1 MSFATTASAPLARM
15 DAIGAKA
22 EEFHRA
28 RTTQEWSTMVENHEQ
43 AVVPACGLGSTSPL
57 ARSSHAPDDLRPMK
71 LPALRRLACLAAASM
86 LLMTSA
92 AVAQKAPKGAKGG
105 KAPAPAAAPAP
116 APTPAP
122 SGGIDELDDPRPAAK
137 PASSG
142 SSGGMG
148 GICEIDPAACP
159 KAEDIAAA
167 ANRSV
172 QEELFAMQQVF
183 VVREGR
189 FELSPFWTFT
199 LNDQFV
205 SHPSAGL
212 AMNYYLTQDFA
223 IGLRGQSYYGLNIDS
238 SFNFENRRATRVAV
252 PLNEYLWGASA
263 NATYVPI
270 YGKFAGFQKFIFS
283 YDVYGTA
290 GVSALSTRPIPV
302 IDPNNRNFDYGVRIG
317 ANVGVGLR
325 IFFNRWFALNLEVR
339 DTIYPELLENLKV
352 AENPIDKAKWDGETR
367 ITNNVEAGIGF
378 TMFFP
383 TTFEYRLPK

>member
-1 MSFATTASAPLARM
+1 
-15 DAIGAKA
+15 
-22 EEFHRA
+22 
-28 RTTQEWSTMVENHEQ
+28 MVENPEQ

-57 ARSSHAPDDLRPMK
+57 ARSAHAPDDLRPMK

-86 LLMTSA
+86 LLLTSA
-92 AVAQKAPKGAKGG
+92 AVAQKAPKGAKGA
-105 KAPAPAAAPAP
+105 KPPARAAASTNAPAAAPAP
-116 APTPAP
+116 APVP
-122 SGGIDELDDPRPAAK
+122 SGGGIDELDEPRPSAK
-137 PASSG
+137 PAASS

-148 GICEIDPAACP
+148 GMGGMGGICDIDPGACP

-167 ANRSV
+167 ANRKV

-189 FELSPFWTFT
+189 FELSPFWTFS

-212 AMNYYLTQDFA
+212 AMNYYITQDLA
-223 IGLRGQSYYGLNIDS
+223 IGIRGQSYVGLNIDS

-263 NATYVPI
+263 NVTYVPI

-283 YDVYGTA
+283 YDVYATA
-290 GVSALSTRPIPV
+290 GLSTLSTRPIPV
-302 IDPNNRNFDYGVRIG
+302 IDPNNRNFDFGVRVG

-325 IFFNRWFALNLEVR
+325 IFFNRWFAANLEVR
-339 DTIYPELLENLKV
+339 DTIYPELLENLTV
-352 AENPIDKAKWDGETR
+352 APNAIDKSTWDGEIR
-367 ITNNVEAGIGF
+367 ITNNVEASIGF

-383 TTFEYRLPK
+383 TTFEYRLAK

>member
-1 MSFATTASAPLARM
+1 
-15 DAIGAKA
+15 
-22 EEFHRA
+22 
-28 RTTQEWSTMVENHEQ
+28 MVENDERT
-43 AVVPACGLGSTSPL
+43 VVPAVGLGSTSPL
-57 ARSSHAPDDLRPMK
+57 APSSHAPDDLRPMK
-71 LPALRRLACLAAASM
+71 LPALRRLAVLAAATT
-86 LLMTSA
+86 LLVASSA
-92 AVAQKAPKGAKGG
+92 LAQKAPKGAKGAKPG
-105 KAPAPAAAPAP
+105 AAPAPAAAPAYAP
-116 APTPAP
+116 APA
-122 SGGIDELDDPRPAAK
+122 GGAIDELDEPKPAPKAAPAA
-137 PASSG
+137 SG
-142 SSGGMG
+142 DMG

-159 KAEDIAAA
+159 KAEDIEAA
-167 ANRSV
+167 ANRKV

-183 VVREGR
+183 VVRQGR
-189 FELSPFWTFT
+189 FELNPFWTFS

-212 AMNYYLTQDFA
+212 AMNYYLTQDLA
-223 IGLRGQSYYGLNIDS
+223 IGVRGQSYWGLNVDS

-263 NATYVPI
+263 NVTYVPI

-325 IFFNRWFALNLEVR
+325 IFFSRWFAMNLEVR
-339 DTIYPELLENLKV
+339 DTIYPELLENLTV
-352 AENPIDKAKWDGETR
+352 AANPIDKATWDGDTKL
-367 ITNNVEAGIGF
+367 TNNVEAGIGF